1 LNSERVKRF
10 HLQREIFRKTLWIGG
25 LLAAILS
32 GCGPGT
38 ASNPAQ
44 AGQASGLA
52 AIQPAAL
59 TGGEKLRVVATTAI
73 LGDVVRNVGGDT
85 IDLTILI
92 GPGQDPHA
100 YEPTPRDVVAMEK
113 AQVVFENG
121 LGLEAGLDTTIRAA
135 ASHGQPVVEVSAG
148 AKILGNSTAAP
159 AAGKQVTAG
168 NPHVWL
174 DPTNVK
180 IWLHNIETTLG
191 ALDPQNAA
199 VYRANVATYAQK
211 LADLDGYI
219 QDQVAKIPIERRKL
233 VTDHEALEY
242 FAARYGFTIVGTVI
256 PSYSTIA
263 EPSAA
268 NLTDLINKIRAEKV
282 PAVFVGTTA
291 NPKVAEV
298 VANETAAKVLPL
310 YSESLGAPGSG
321 ADTYL
326 GMMRTDVDRIVQGLS

>member
-1 LNSERVKRF
+1 MLW
-10 HLQREIFRKTLWIGG
+10 KTVWIGV

-32 GCGPGT
+32 SCGPAK
-38 ASNPAQ
+38 ASNPTP
-44 AGQASGLA
+44 AGQAGAPA
-52 AIQPAAL
+52 AIQPATLA
-59 TGGEKLRVVATTAI
+59 GGEKLRVVATTAI
-73 LGDVVRNVGGDT
+73 LGDVVRNVGGDAL
-85 IDLTILI
+85 DLTVLV

-100 YEPTPRDVVAMEK
+100 YEPAPQDVAAIEK

-121 LGLEAGLDTTIRAA
+121 LGLEAGLDSTIRAA
-135 ASHGQPVVEVSAG
+135 ASHGQPVVEVSTGVKIVGAG
-148 AKILGNSTAAP
+148 TAAP
-159 AAGKQVTAG
+159 TPGAHETAG
-168 NPHVWL
+168 NPHVWM
-174 DPTNVK
+174 DPANLNT
-180 IWLHNIETTLG
+180 WLHNLETTLS

-199 VYRANVATYAQK
+199 AYHANAASYALK
-211 LADLDGYI
+211 LADLDAYI
-219 QDQVAKIPIERRKL
+219 QAEVAKIPVERRKL

-242 FAARYGFTIVGTVI
+242 FAARYGFEIVGTVI

-291 NPKVAEV
+291 NSKVADV
-298 VANETAAKVLPL
+298 VAQETGVKVLPL

-326 GMMRTDVDRIVQGLS
+326 GMMRTDIDRIVKGLS

>member
-1 LNSERVKRF
+1 MF
-10 HLQREIFRKTLWIGG
+10 WKTVWIGG

-32 GCGPGT
+32 SCGPAR
-38 ASNPAQ
+38 ASDPAQ
-44 AGQASGLA
+44 TGQAPGPA

-59 TGGEKLRVVATTAI
+59 AGGEKLRVVATTAI

-85 IDLTILI
+85 IDLTVLI

-100 YEPTPRDVVAMEK
+100 YEPAPRDVAAMEK

-135 ASHGQPVVEVSAG
+135 ASHGQPVVEVSTG
-148 AKILGNSTAAP
+148 AKILGNSTAAS
-159 AAGKQVTAG
+159 AAGEHAAAG
-168 NPHVWL
+168 NPHVWF
-174 DPTNVK
+174 DPTNVGV
-180 IWLHNIETTLG
+180 WVHNIETTLS

-199 VYRANVATYAQK
+199 AYRTNAASYAQK
-211 LADLDGYI
+211 LTELDAYI
-219 QDQVAKIPIERRKL
+219 QAQVAKIPVERRKL

-268 NLTDLINKIRAEKV
+268 NMTDLINKIRADKV

-326 GMMRTDVDRIVQGLS
+326 GMMRTDIDRIAQGLS